1 MKKRWFG
8 YSFAILAMV
17 CLTVVFFLKSGEAKI
32 PLEKKAKLGTSYQI
46 TKEGAKYRSS
56 DTSVAYVDA
65 EGRVTTKKI
74 GEAVIRIRTDE
85 KTWYQHL
92 TVVAN
97 GKKTKKIDVSS
108 GEVAVRSS
116 KISYKT
122 LKVEGGAA
130 EETPLPEETPMVE
143 ESLAPTE
150 SPVPE
155 ESLEPTESPA
165 PEESPVPEESV
176 VPEESL
182 APTESPVPEESPV
195 PTEDSLPEETIAPT
209 EAPTPEPT
217 PAPVPKVQFTV
228 SVKLKNIAEEAA
240 TKVVLYGK
248 VGENICKLNFGEMD
262 AGEAKTEKIS
272 QVVDAV
278 TVTPGEEM
286 QFIKLAVYSNK
297 MYTVYH
303 YKKQKTT
310 FHYATKDKK
319 APVISGF
326 VGKNSYNGK
335 MPYMV
340 VYSDD
345 KDYDYFQYV
354 TAEDDREGKVTL
366 TVNTKKVNFKKA
378 GIYRITYCAV
388 DKAGNV
394 AKKKAKIEIR
404 KAKDLDGYAD
414 EVLSEI
420 TKPNWTIY
428 KKATAIYDYTRNH
441 ISYTGSSNK
450 KSWEKEA
457 VRGLREGTGDC
468 FTYYAVARAL
478 LTRAG
483 IPNIEVTRYRGVGHH
498 WWNMVYVKGGWYH
511 YDCGPRKA
519 GGRFCM
525 VTDSQLTQYSKTH
538 GNKYI
543 WNYSA
548 IPKSA
553 TKKLTTIF

>member
-1 MKKRWFG
+1 MRKGWFG

-46 TKEGAKYRSS
+46 TKKGAKYHSS

-74 GEAVIRIRTDE
+74 GEAVIRIKTDE
-85 KTWYQHL
+85 KTWNQHL

-97 GKKTKKIDVSS
+97 GKKTRKIDVST

-116 KISYKT
+116 KISYQT
-122 LKVEGGAA
+122 LKVESGAA

-143 ESLAPTE
+143 ES
-150 SPVPE
+150 PVPE
-155 ESLEPTESPA
+155 ETAA
-165 PEESPVPEESV
+165 PEETA

-182 APTESPVPEESPV
+182 APTESA
-195 PTEDSLPEETIAPT
+195 APT
-209 EAPTPEPT
+209 EAPTSEPT
-217 PAPVPKVQFTV
+217 PVPVPKVKFTV
-228 SVKLKNIAEEAA
+228 SVKLKNIAEEDA
-240 TKVVLYGK
+240 TRVVLYGK
-248 VGENICKLNFGEMD
+248 VGENICKLNFGEME
-262 AGEAKTEKIS
+262 AGEVKTEKFS
-272 QVVDAV
+272 QIVEEGAV
-278 TVTPGEEM
+278 TQGEEM
-286 QFIKLAVYSNK
+286 QLVKLAVYSNK
-297 MYTVYH
+297 MYTVYRYEEH
-303 YKKQKTT
+303 TTT

-326 VGKNSYNGK
+326 VGKNSYNQE

-340 VYSDD
+340 VYSND

-366 TVNTKKVNFKKA
+366 TVNTKKVNFKKS
-378 GIYRITYCAV
+378 GIYKITYRAV

-394 AKKKAKIEIR
+394 SKRDARIEVR
-404 KAKDLDGYAD
+404 KAKDLDSYAD
-414 EVLSEI
+414 KVLSEI
-420 TKPNWTIY
+420 TKPSWSVY
-428 KKATAIYDYTRNH
+428 KKATAIYNYTRNH

-450 KSWEKEA
+450 SNWEKEA
-457 VRGLREGTGDC
+457 VRGLRYGTGDC

-525 VTDSQLTQYSKTH
+525 VTDNQLTQYSKTH